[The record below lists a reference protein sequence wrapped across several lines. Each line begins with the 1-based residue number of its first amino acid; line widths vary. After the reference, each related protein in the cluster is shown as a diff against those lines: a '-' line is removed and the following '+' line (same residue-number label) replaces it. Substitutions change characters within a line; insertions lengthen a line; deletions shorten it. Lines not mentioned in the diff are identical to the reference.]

1 MNIQNFIILLALAIA
16 PLTSLQGS
24 TLCFVNALPC
34 SEKIDFLYKGQK
46 IRPYPFEEGGITL
59 CLSVP
64 PEPLPFT
71 VEDPKKGSIP
81 LTANPE
87 SGKHKTAVVFEKSE
101 LDTEK
106 KEIKKKYAVLHI
118 PQVGPPTG
126 NQATFRVAYVGGI
139 SPLTV
144 TIGTDKLEL
153 EPDSFS
159 DVKTAS
165 LNHEVRTSETSENWK
180 IAFEE
185 PTVYI
190 LILFRGSDGKLRY
203 TIAYESIY

>member
-1 MNIQNFIILLALAIA
+1 MNIQHFIISLALAIA
-16 PLTSLQGS
+16 PLAPLQGS
-24 TLCFVNALPC
+24 TLCFVNALPRAG
-34 SEKIDFLYKGQK
+34 KIDFLYKGQK
-46 IRPYPFEEGGITL
+46 IRPFSFNEGSVTG
-59 CLSVP
+59 CLDVP
-64 PEPLPFT
+64 SGPLAFT
-71 VEDPKKGSIP
+71 VEDPQKGSIP

-106 KEIKKKYAVLHI
+106 KEIKKKYAILHI

-126 NQATFRVAYVGGI
+126 KQSTFRLAYVGGI

-144 TIGTDKLEL
+144 TIGTETFEL
-153 EPDSFS
+153 EPNTFS
-159 DVKTAS
+159 DVKTAP
-165 LNHEVRTSETSENWK
+165 LNHDVRTSASAEPWQV
-180 IAFEE
+180 AFEE

-190 LILFRGSDGKLRY
+190 LIIFRGSDGKLRH

>member
-16 PLTSLQGS
+16 PLAPIQGS
-24 TLCFVNALPC
+24 TLCFVNALPRAG
-34 SEKIDFLYKGQK
+34 KIDFLYKGQK
-46 IRPYPFEEGGITL
+46 IRPFSFNEGSVTG
-59 CLSVP
+59 CLDVP
-64 PEPLPFT
+64 SDPLAFT
-71 VEDPKKGSIP
+71 VEDPQKGSIP

-106 KEIKKKYAVLHI
+106 KEIKKKYAILHI

-126 NQATFRVAYVGGI
+126 KQSTFRVAYVGGI

-159 DVKTAS
+159 DVKTAP

-190 LILFRGSDGKLRY
+190 LIIFTGSDGKLKY